1 MRALKSKSLITSL
14 IISSFLAFNISITQS
29 ASAGKL
35 KEIAI
40 TKAGRVVNAKINTIL
55 SGKGVPKSA
64 TGIDGDFYINI
75 RTMQIFGPKRKGSW
89 PAPVPMKGAAGAK
102 GAVGSTGATGAQGAK
117 GVATSGAVGATGAT
131 GAVGATGGGSAGATG
146 ATGAQGATG
155 SQGPTGAT
163 GSVGTGV
170 AGPTGLTGP
179 TGPQGAVG
187 PTGPTGAAGS
197 ASSKEILIYDLVS
210 SGGSTTWLL
219 SSATPIEILSNPFG
233 NLQPNTK
240 YRFTIIMNGTAA
252 RTGFAGSSVGS
263 NVILNGAGATFNYST
278 QYGTG
283 KSADSAF
290 ANTFTFSFLHEGT
303 IDVGANIAT
312 LSVSLID
319 GEGWSAILSEHSF
332 FATAKAYIQIA

>member
-146 ATGAQGATG
+146 ATGATGAQGATG

-197 ASSKEILIYDLVS
+197 ASSKEATAGLLSFLPMIGPSPTSSIKEFGNFGIGKNYLVQILLHGVS
-210 SGGSTTWLL
+210 GSDGTYKSIKFSIASPNISVNLISDYVVLNGFTGRSGSTEQESSIVAVVLVNG
-219 SSATPIEILSNPFG
+219 SSAISQFSLVATVVCNSLLASPGLAISGSFSATEIG
-233 NLQPNTK
+233 
-240 YRFTIIMNGTAA
+240 TII
-252 RTGFAGSSVGS
+252 S
-263 NVILNGAGATFNYST
+263 
-278 QYGTG
+278 
-283 KSADSAF
+283 
-290 ANTFTFSFLHEGT
+290 
-303 IDVGANIAT
+303 
-312 LSVSLID
+312 
-319 GEGWSAILSEHSF
+319 
-332 FATAKAYIQIA
+332 

>member
-1 MRALKSKSLITSL
+1 MRELKSKTLITSL
-14 IISSFLAFNISITQS
+14 IITSFFASNISTAQS
-29 ASAGKL
+29 ASAGKV
-35 KEIAI
+35 KVIAI

-64 TGIDGDFYINI
+64 IGIDGDFYINI

-146 ATGAQGATG
+146 AQGPTG
-155 SQGPTGAT
+155 SQGPAGATGAT
-163 GSVGTGV
+163 GSVGAGV

-179 TGPQGAVG
+179 MGPQGVA
-187 PTGPTGAAGS
+187 GPTGAAGS
-197 ASSKEILIYDLVS
+197 ATSKEILVYDLVS

-219 SSATPIEILSNPFG
+219 SSATPAEMFSNPFG

-252 RTGFAGSSVGS
+252 RTGFAGSGVGS
-263 NVILNGAGATFNYST
+263 NVTLSGAGATFIYST
-278 QYGTG
+278 QYGNG
-283 KSADSAF
+283 KSTDSAF

-303 IDVGANIAT
+303 IDVGANIAN

-319 GEGWSAILSEHSF
+319 GEGWSATLSAYSF
-332 FATAKAYIQIA
+332 FVTAKAYIQIV

>member
-179 TGPQGAVG
+179 TGPKGAVG

-197 ASSKEILIYDLVS
+197 ASSKEATA
-210 SGGSTTWLL
+210 GLL
-219 SSATPIEILSNPFG
+219 SFLPMIGPSPTSSIKEFG
-233 NLQPNTK
+233 NFGIGKNYLVQ
-240 YRFTIIMNGTAA
+240 ILLHGVSGSDGT
-252 RTGFAGSSVGS
+252 
-263 NVILNGAGATFNYST
+263 Y
-278 QYGTG
+278 
-283 KSADSAF
+283 KSIKF
-290 ANTFTFSFLHEGT
+290 
-303 IDVGANIAT
+303 
-312 LSVSLID
+312 
-319 GEGWSAILSEHSF
+319 
-332 FATAKAYIQIA
+332 